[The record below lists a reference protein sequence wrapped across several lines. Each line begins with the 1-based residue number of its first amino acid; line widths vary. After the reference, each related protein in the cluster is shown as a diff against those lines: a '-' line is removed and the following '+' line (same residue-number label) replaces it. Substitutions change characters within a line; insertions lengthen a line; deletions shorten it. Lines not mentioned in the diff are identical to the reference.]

1 MTVTVLG
8 SANLDLVYRVEKIP
22 APGETVL
29 ATGFAEHP
37 GGKGNNQVIA
47 VARAGAPVTF
57 VAALGADAAA
67 ETLTAQLHADGVT
80 TLVRTVDAPTGTAL
94 ITVDDGAENSIVVN
108 SGANALLVDLDER
121 EERAIRD
128 ADVLLMQLET
138 PVETVQRA
146 AQIARDAGTTVVLN
160 AAPILDLSSAVL
172 EALDILIV
180 NEHEAAALARAA
192 AVDSATADSTNN
204 NADGADNRAHSE
216 RHADDETAAL
226 HSHRLLARAL
236 TDLVPVVV
244 VTIGAAGVVVAQ
256 RGVDGTRHVPG
267 RRVTATDTTGAG
279 DTFCGAFV
287 AALDASRADTGV
299 SPTEAAAS
307 DAVLS
312 LSRADALADDT
323 GAALSPRFDADAL
336 ERAALFATAAA
347 ALSVQ
352 RSGAVPS
359 IPNRQEIDDAL

>member
-47 VARAGAPVTF
+47 VARAGASVTF
-57 VAALGADAAA
+57 VAALGSDDAAS
-67 ETLTAQLHADGVT
+67 TLTDQLHADGVT
-80 TLVRTVDAPTGTAL
+80 TLIRTVDAPTGTAL

-121 EERAIRD
+121 EEQAIRD

-160 AAPILDLSSAVL
+160 AAPILDLPSAVL

-180 NEHEAAALARAA
+180 NEHEAAALARFAGIDVGTESEADSLQAHNRLAA
-192 AVDSATADSTNN
+192 A
-204 NADGADNRAHSE
+204 
-216 RHADDETAAL
+216 
-226 HSHRLLARAL
+226 L
-236 TDLVPVVV
+236 TEVVPIVV
-244 VTIGAAGVVVAQ
+244 VTIGSAGVVLAQ
-256 RGVDGTRHVPG
+256 RGRDSPRHVAG
-267 RRVTATDTTGAG
+267 RRVTAIDTTGAG

-287 AALDASRADTGV
+287 AALDATRTSTDV
-299 SPTEAAAS
+299 STTDAAAPDPAAS
-307 DAVLS
+307 DAGALS
-312 LSRADALADDT
+312 D
-323 GAALSPRFDADAL
+323 GAAAARSTPIGADAL

>member
-8 SANLDLVYRVEKIP
+8 SANLDLVYRVEQIP

-29 ATGFAEHP
+29 ATGFAQHP

-57 VAALGADAAA
+57 VAALGSDAAA
-67 ETLTAQLHADGVT
+67 ATLTEQLHADGVS
-80 TLVRTVDAPTGTAL
+80 TLIRTVDAPTGTAL
-94 ITVDDGAENSIVVN
+94 ITVDDRAENSIVVN

-121 EERAIRD
+121 EEQAIRD
-128 ADVLLMQLET
+128 ADVLLLQLET
-138 PVETVQRA
+138 PVDTVQRA
-146 AQIARDAGTTVVLN
+146 AQVARDAGTTVVLN
-160 AAPILDLSSAVL
+160 AAPILDLPSAVL
-172 EALDILIV
+172 EALDVLIV
-180 NEHEAAALARAA
+180 NEHEAAALARFAGIDAVVRERTSGDDSADPEHGSDAETALLRSHRRLAA
-192 AVDSATADSTNN
+192 A
-204 NADGADNRAHSE
+204 
-216 RHADDETAAL
+216 
-226 HSHRLLARAL
+226 L
-236 TDLVPVVV
+236 TELVPVVV

-256 RGVDGTRHVPG
+256 RGADGTRHVAG

-287 AALDASRADTGV
+287 AALDASGAD
-299 SPTEAAAS
+299 A
-307 DAVLS
+307 
-312 LSRADALADDT
+312 SRADASRADAT
-323 GAALSPRFDADAL
+323 SDATSRIDAIRLDGDAL

>member
-57 VAALGADAAA
+57 VAALGSDAAA
-67 ETLTAQLHADGVT
+67 TRLTDQLHADGVT
-80 TLVRTVDAPTGTAL
+80 TLIRTVDAPTGTAL

-121 EERAIRD
+121 EEQAIRD

-146 AQIARDAGTTVVLN
+146 ARIARDAGTTVVLN
-160 AAPILDLSSAVL
+160 AAPILDLPPAVL

-180 NEHEAAALARAA
+180 NEHEAAALAGFAGIDVAA
-192 AVDSATADSTNN
+192 ADDADSLQ
-204 NADGADNRAHSE
+204 AH
-216 RHADDETAAL
+216 RQLAAAL
-226 HSHRLLARAL
+226 TER
-236 TDLVPVVV
+236 VPIVV
-244 VTIGAAGVVVAQ
+244 VTIGAAGVVVAR
-256 RGVDGTRHVPG
+256 RGSDSARHVAG
-267 RRVTATDTTGAG
+267 RRVAATDTTGAG

-287 AALDASRADTGV
+287 AALDASRTD
-299 SPTEAAAS
+299 PEAARS
-307 DAVLS
+307 
-312 LSRADALADDT
+312 T
-323 GAALSPRFDADAL
+323 PIDADAL

>member
-57 VAALGADAAA
+57 VAALGSDAAA
-67 ETLTAQLHADGVT
+67 STLTDQLHADGVT
-80 TLVRTVDAPTGTAL
+80 TLIRTVDAPTGTAL

-121 EERAIRD
+121 EEQAIRD

-160 AAPILDLSSAVL
+160 AAPILDLPSAVL
-172 EALDILIV
+172 DALDILIV
-180 NEHEAAALARAA
+180 NEHEAAALARFAGIDVGTESEVDSLQAHNRLAA
-192 AVDSATADSTNN
+192 A
-204 NADGADNRAHSE
+204 
-216 RHADDETAAL
+216 
-226 HSHRLLARAL
+226 L
-236 TDLVPVVV
+236 TELVPVVV
-244 VTIGAAGVVVAQ
+244 VTIGAAGAIVAQ
-256 RGVDGTRHVPG
+256 RGADNTRHIAG

-287 AALDASRADTGV
+287 AALDATRTSTDV
-299 SPTEAAAS
+299 STTDAAAPDPAAS
-307 DAVLS
+307 DA
-312 LSRADALADDT
+312 
-323 GAALSPRFDADAL
+323 GALSDGVAAARSTPIGADAL

>member
-57 VAALGADAAA
+57 VAALGSDAAA
-67 ETLTAQLHADGVT
+67 STLTDQLHADGVT
-80 TLVRTVDAPTGTAL
+80 TLIRTVDAPTGTAL

-121 EERAIRD
+121 EEQAIRD

-160 AAPILDLSSAVL
+160 AAPILDLPSAVL
-172 EALDILIV
+172 DALDILIV
-180 NEHEAAALARAA
+180 NEHEAAALARFAGIDVGTESEADSLQAHNRLAA
-192 AVDSATADSTNN
+192 A
-204 NADGADNRAHSE
+204 
-216 RHADDETAAL
+216 
-226 HSHRLLARAL
+226 L
-236 TDLVPVVV
+236 TELVPIVV
-244 VTIGAAGVVVAQ
+244 VTIGAAGVVLAQ
-256 RGVDGTRHVPG
+256 RGRDSPRHVAG

-287 AALDASRADTGV
+287 AALDATRTSTDV
-299 SPTEAAAS
+299 STTNAAAS
-307 DAVLS
+307 DPAAS
-312 LSRADALADDT
+312 DA
-323 GAALSPRFDADAL
+323 GALSDDAEAARSTSIDADAL

>member
-22 APGETVL
+22 TPGETVL

-57 VAALGADAAA
+57 VAALGSDAAA
-67 ETLTAQLHADGVT
+67 STLTDQLHADGVT
-80 TLVRTVDAPTGTAL
+80 TLIRTVDAPTGTAL

-121 EERAIRD
+121 EEQAIRD

-160 AAPILDLSSAVL
+160 AAPILDLPSAVL
-172 EALDILIV
+172 DALDILIV
-180 NEHEAAALARAA
+180 NEHEAAALARFAGIDVGTDSEADSLQAHNRLAA
-192 AVDSATADSTNN
+192 A
-204 NADGADNRAHSE
+204 
-216 RHADDETAAL
+216 
-226 HSHRLLARAL
+226 L
-236 TDLVPVVV
+236 TELVPIVV
-244 VTIGAAGVVVAQ
+244 VTIGSAGVVLAQ
-256 RGVDGTRHVPG
+256 RGLDSPRHVAG

-287 AALDASRADTGV
+287 AALDATRTSTDV
-299 SPTEAAAS
+299 STTDPAASDPAAS
-307 DAVLS
+307 DAGALS
-312 LSRADALADDT
+312 D
-323 GAALSPRFDADAL
+323 GAAAARSTPIGADAL

>member
-8 SANLDLVYRVEKIP
+8 SANLDLVYRVEQIP

-67 ETLTAQLHADGVT
+67 ATLTDQLHADGVI
-80 TLVRTVDAPTGTAL
+80 TLIRTVDAPTGTAL
-94 ITVDDGAENSIVVN
+94 ITVDDRAENSIVVN

-121 EERAIRD
+121 EEQAIRD

-146 AQIARDAGTTVVLN
+146 AHIARDDGTTVVLN
-160 AAPILDLSSAVL
+160 AAPILDLPSAVL

-180 NEHEAAALARAA
+180 NEHEAAALALFAGIDVAA
-192 AVDSATADSTNN
+192 A
-204 NADGADNRAHSE
+204 
-216 RHADDETAAL
+216 DETDSLQAHRQLAA
-226 HSHRLLARAL
+226 AL
-236 TDLVPVVV
+236 TDLVPIVV

-256 RGVDGTRHVPG
+256 RGSDDTRHVAG
-267 RRVTATDTTGAG
+267 CRVTATDTTGAG

-287 AALDASRADTGV
+287 AALDDD
-299 SPTEAAAS
+299 AAARRS
-307 DAVLS
+307 TS
-312 LSRADALADDT
+312 I
-323 GAALSPRFDADAL
+323 DADAL
-336 ERAALFATAAA
+336 ERAARFATAAA

-352 RSGAVPS
+352 RPGAVPS

>member
-57 VAALGADAAA
+57 VAALGSDAAA
-67 ETLTAQLHADGVT
+67 STLTDQLHADGVT
-80 TLVRTVDAPTGTAL
+80 TLIRTVDAPTGTAL

-121 EERAIRD
+121 EEQAIRD

-160 AAPILDLSSAVL
+160 AAPILDLPSAVL

-180 NEHEAAALARAA
+180 NEHEAAALARFAGIDVGTDSEDDSLQAHNRLAA
-192 AVDSATADSTNN
+192 A
-204 NADGADNRAHSE
+204 
-216 RHADDETAAL
+216 
-226 HSHRLLARAL
+226 L
-236 TDLVPVVV
+236 TELVPIVV
-244 VTIGAAGVVVAQ
+244 VTIGAAGVVLAQ
-256 RGVDGTRHVPG
+256 RGRDSPCHVAG
-267 RRVTATDTTGAG
+267 RRVTAIDTTGAG

-287 AALDASRADTGV
+287 AALDATRTSTDV
-299 SPTEAAAS
+299 STTNAAAS
-307 DAVLS
+307 DPAAS
-312 LSRADALADDT
+312 DA
-323 GAALSPRFDADAL
+323 GALSDDAEAARSTSIDADAL

>member
-47 VARAGAPVTF
+47 VARAGASVTF
-57 VAALGADAAA
+57 VAALGSDAAA
-67 ETLTAQLHADGVT
+67 STLTDQLHADGVN
-80 TLVRTVDAPTGTAL
+80 TLIRTVDAPTGTAL

-121 EERAIRD
+121 EEQAIRD

-160 AAPILDLSSAVL
+160 AAPILDLPSAVL

-180 NEHEAAALARAA
+180 NEHEAADLARFAGMDVAA
-192 AVDSATADSTNN
+192 ADDADSLQ
-204 NADGADNRAHSE
+204 AH
-216 RHADDETAAL
+216 RQ
-226 HSHRLLARAL
+226 LASTL
-236 TDLVPVVV
+236 TELVPIVV

-256 RGVDGTRHVPG
+256 RGAENTRHIAG

-287 AALDASRADTGV
+287 AALDATRTGTDV
-299 SPTEAAAS
+299 SPTDAAAS
-307 DAVLS
+307 GVAASGDGALGDDA
-312 LSRADALADDT
+312 
-323 GAALSPRFDADAL
+323 AAARSTRIDADAL

>member
-47 VARAGAPVTF
+47 VARAGAPVAF
-57 VAALGADAAA
+57 VVALGSDAAA
-67 ETLTAQLHADGVT
+67 ETLTAQLLADGVT
-80 TLVRTVDAPTGTAL
+80 TLIRTVDAPTGTAL

-160 AAPILDLSSAVL
+160 AAPILDLPSAVL
-172 EALDILIV
+172 EALDIVIV
-180 NEHEAAALARAA
+180 NEHEAAALARFAGID
-192 AVDSATADSTNN
+192 V
-204 NADGADNRAHSE
+204 
-216 RHADDETAAL
+216 AAL
-226 HSHRLLARAL
+226 DDAASLQTHRQLAVAL
-236 TDLVPVVV
+236 TELVPVVV

-256 RGVDGTRHVPG
+256 RGMDSTIHVPG

-287 AALDASRADTGV
+287 AALDATRTDTGV

-307 DAVLS
+307 GAALS
-312 LSRADALADDT
+312 RSRADALADDT

>member
-47 VARAGAPVTF
+47 VARAGASVTF
-57 VAALGADAAA
+57 VAALGSDAAA
-67 ETLTAQLHADGVT
+67 STLTDQLHADGVT
-80 TLVRTVDAPTGTAL
+80 TLIRTVDAPTGTAL

-121 EERAIRD
+121 EEQVIRD

-160 AAPILDLSSAVL
+160 AAPILDLPSAVL

-180 NEHEAAALARAA
+180 NEHEAADLARFAGMDVAA
-192 AVDSATADSTNN
+192 ADDADSLQ
-204 NADGADNRAHSE
+204 AH
-216 RHADDETAAL
+216 RQ
-226 HSHRLLARAL
+226 LASTL
-236 TDLVPVVV
+236 TELVPIVV
-244 VTIGAAGVVVAQ
+244 VTIAQ
-256 RGVDGTRHVPG
+256 RGVDGPRYVAG
-267 RRVTATDTTGAG
+267 RTDTATDTTGAG

-287 AALDASRADTGV
+287 ASLDASRTDTDV
-299 SPTEAAAS
+299 SP
-307 DAVLS
+307 
-312 LSRADALADDT
+312 
-323 GAALSPRFDADAL
+323 ADAL